1 MKWIKPFLY
10 SVTFSLP
17 LCLVSTFTA
26 QVQAQSYHPNKT
38 WQISQTFKPP
48 QRGKPPASAGGSTR
62 GSSCLTGKKLI
73 TPLIPPDKLGLTF
86 AQRPTFFWYVPP
98 SQVKTTKFVLL
109 AEDQN
114 VFYET
119 SFKLPNKPGIFSF
132 KLPDSAPALTVGKT
146 YHWYLTIVC
155 NAQDSSE
162 NPTVDGWV
170 ERTQPGSP
178 LSEAL
183 AKANLYKLPSIYA
196 EAGIWH
202 EALTSLVQLRRT
214 EPNNLKARLD
224 WRQFFKSVGLSA
236 IASEALID
244 CCTSKNSPR
253 N

>member
-1 MKWIKPFLY
+1 MKWIKPYILY
-10 SVTFSLP
+10 FVTFSLP
-17 LCLVSTFTA
+17 LSLFSDLA
-26 QVQAQSYHPNKT
+26 AEVQAQSYHPKKT

-86 AQRPTFFWYVPP
+86 AEHPTFFWYVPP
-98 SQVKTTKFVLL
+98 SPVKTAKFLL
-109 AEDQN
+109 LDKDEN

-119 SFKLPNKPGIFSF
+119 SFTLPDKPGIINF
-132 KLPDSAPALTVGKT
+132 KLPDTAPALAVGKT
-146 YHWYLTIVC
+146 YHWYLIIACDT
-155 NAQDSSE
+155 QDSSK

-170 ERTQPGSP
+170 ERTQPELG

-183 AKANLYKLPSIYA
+183 TKANLHKLPSIYA

-202 EALTSLVQLRRT
+202 EALTSLVKLRET
-214 EPNNLKARLD
+214 EPNNFKARLD

-236 IASEALID
+236 IASEPLID
-244 CCTSKNSPR
+244 CCTSSRK
-253 N
+253 